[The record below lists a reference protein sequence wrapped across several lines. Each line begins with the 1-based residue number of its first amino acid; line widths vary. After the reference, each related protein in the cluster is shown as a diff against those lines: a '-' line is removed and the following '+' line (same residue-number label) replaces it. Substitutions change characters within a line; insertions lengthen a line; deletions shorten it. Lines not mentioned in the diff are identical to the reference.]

1 MGWFGRDKKSSP
13 GSENKPVEL
22 TTEETIRKLL
32 ADGEAAKKIVNDYG
46 GVLEITSNMMY
57 GAPQSLLPR
66 PKGEIKQA
74 IKMYLLYLHVTET
87 LDEKWFNLLEVGYA
101 QLSSFPDDTDA
112 KVAVAAQADFN
123 AAVATAR
130 GVPNSKDIVRMA
142 ERMASPNFSA
152 ALERSKK
159 STEESKTL
167 SEEFNAVA
175 AKLGIQ
181 FAKPGRL
188 G

>member
-13 GSENKPVEL
+13 GFENKPVER
-22 TTEETIRKLL
+22 TEETIRKLL
-32 ADGEAAKKIVNDYG
+32 ADGEAAKKIVSDYG

-101 QLSSFPDDTDA
+101 QLSSFIDDADA
-112 KVAVAAQADFN
+112 KVPERFCG
-123 AAVATAR
+123 AR
-130 GVPNSKDIVRMA
+130 AG
-142 ERMASPNFSA
+142 SA
-152 ALERSKK
+152 R
-159 STEESKTL
+159 
-167 SEEFNAVA
+167 
-175 AKLGIQ
+175 
-181 FAKPGRL
+181 R
-188 G
+188 